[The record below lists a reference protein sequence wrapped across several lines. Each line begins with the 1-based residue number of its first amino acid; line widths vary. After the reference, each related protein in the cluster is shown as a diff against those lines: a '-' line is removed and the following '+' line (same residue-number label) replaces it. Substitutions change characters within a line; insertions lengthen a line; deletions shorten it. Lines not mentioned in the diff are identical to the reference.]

1 MESSAINHVCQSVY
15 RQFPELHGV
24 HPSVHCQPGGKY
36 LLTFNGKVRTA
47 DGKTLP
53 RTVRVTADEKG
64 SILKLSTSR

>member
-1 MESSAINHVCQSVY
+1 MESSAINHVSQSVY
-15 RQFPELHGV
+15 SQFPELRGV
-24 HPSVHCQPGGKY
+24 HPTVHNQPGGKY

-53 RTVRVTADEKG
+53 RTVRVTADEHG

>member
-24 HPSVHCQPGGKY
+24 HPSVRSQPGDKF
-36 LLTFNGKVRTA
+36 LLIFSGKVKTA
-47 DGKTLP
+47 DGKSLP

-64 SILKLSTSR
+64 SILKLTTSR